1 LALDRGQVNYMI
13 DGLVSGRMF
22 GDAEERTDKT
32 GKLFSVAKVRASPA
46 DGETVFVNVIA
57 FDSGVRAALHH
68 LRDGDAQ
75 RWPVAWYPRYGPTNR
90 VLLGQR
96 WTWWRNGF

>member
-1 LALDRGQVNYMI
+1 
-13 DGLVSGRMF
+13 MF

-68 LRDGDAQ
+68 LRDGDALALAGSLVPKVWTDKQ
-75 RWPVAWYPRYGPTNR
+75 GIARPALDMVAQR
-90 VLLGQR
+90 VLTVR
-96 WTWWRNGF
+96 DDAY

>member
-1 LALDRGQVNYMI
+1 MI

-68 LRDGDAQ
+68 LRDGDALALAGSLVPKVWTDKQ
-75 RWPVAWYPRYGPTNR
+75 GIARPALDMVAQR
-90 VLLGQR
+90 VLTVGDDAY
-96 WTWWRNGF
+96 